1 MIRKSVLLTST
12 LAMLALAP
20 LCLAQTQQPGIG
32 TTIEIVRA
40 NMRAERAT
48 IISTAMNFSDKDTEA
63 FWPIYR
69 KYEYDR
75 STLDDGRVAVIKEY
89 TEKFSTLNDADAKA
103 MAQRMFDCD
112 SHLAALKK
120 RYFKKLNAVL
130 PAVTVTKFFQ
140 LDHRIDLLIDMKVEA
155 ALPPLTRPQQAEE

>member
-1 MIRKSVLLTST
+1 MIRKSVLLTT
-12 LAMLALAP
+12 TFAMLALAP
-20 LCLAQTQQPGIG
+20 LCVGQTQQPGIG
-32 TTIEIVRA
+32 ATIEIVRA
-40 NMRAERAT
+40 NMRAERAA
-48 IISTAMNFSDKDTEA
+48 IISTAMNFSDKDGEA

-75 STLDDGRVAVIKEY
+75 SALDDGRVAVIKEY
-89 TEKFSTLNDADAKA
+89 TEKFSTLTDADAKA